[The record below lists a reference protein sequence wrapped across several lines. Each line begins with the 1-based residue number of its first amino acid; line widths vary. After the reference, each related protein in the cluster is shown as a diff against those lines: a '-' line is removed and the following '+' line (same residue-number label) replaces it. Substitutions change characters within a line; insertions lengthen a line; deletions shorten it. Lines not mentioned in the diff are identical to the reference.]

1 MISSVFIVPFILLL
15 WQCPLFAHAF
25 TISSTI
31 STRHNLRHS
40 NSLVQKSNRVVD
52 LLRPNQ
58 AEGRRRRRSEPQTSS
73 LVLLAVVQRGLPLLR
88 GTREKSNNSRC
99 YDRKS
104 SATTAGASVDHGRRP
119 RTSTTTTQLWYKTI
133 DQDEPDNDEEDAKK
147 SAALLLKTQA
157 RTPPGFSVARQ
168 APHSMGGGINQ
179 RLMIALALNQLLILG
194 LACVVGA
201 VILFVRS
208 GFSFD
213 FLTHLLTIL
222 DWSGN
227 NVALFD
233 FWPTPVRLMYGVL
246 GAIPLL
252 AVSLWVERS
261 DKVRT
266 TIGNHRLGPTHAA
279 RPMLSYPDDVV

>member
-1 MISSVFIVPFILLL
+1 MISNVFIVLYILLL
-15 WQCPLFAHAF
+15 WQWPLFAHAF

-31 STRHNLRHS
+31 STRHNIRHS
-40 NSLVQKSNRVVD
+40 NSFVQKSIRVVD

-58 AEGRRRRRSEPQTSS
+58 AEGRRRRRRPEYQTSS
-73 LVLLAVVQRGLPLLR
+73 LVLLAVVQRELPQLR
-88 GTREKSNNSRC
+88 GTREKSNSSR
-99 YDRKS
+99 YKDSRS
-104 SATTAGASVDHGRRP
+104 LTTTAGARVDHNGRP

-133 DQDEPDNDEEDAKK
+133 DQDNEPDDDEEDAKK

-168 APHSMGGGINQ
+168 APHTMGGGINQ
-179 RLMIALALNQLLILG
+179 RLMVALALNQLLILG

-201 VILFVRS
+201 VILFVRN

-233 FWPTPVRLMYGVL
+233 FWPTPARLMYGVL

-266 TIGNHRLGPTHAA
+266 TTAIDSKQHTH
-279 RPMLSYPDDVV
+279 YPVRILAM

>member
-1 MISSVFIVPFILLL
+1 MWCRTMISNVFIVPYILLL
-15 WQCPLFAHAF
+15 WQRWPLFAHAF
-25 TISSTI
+25 TTST
-31 STRHNLRHS
+31 THNDRRS
-40 NSLVQKSNRVVD
+40 GNVVQKSSRVMR
-52 LLRPNQ
+52 LLQPNQ
-58 AEGRRRRRSEPQTSS
+58 AEGRRRPGHQTSS
-73 LVLLAVVQRGLPLLR
+73 LVLLAVVQRELPLRR
-88 GTREKSNNSRC
+88 GRSNSR
-99 YDRKS
+99 YNDSRS
-104 SATTAGASVDHGRRP
+104 LTTPAGARVGHGGRP

-133 DQDEPDNDEEDAKK
+133 DQDEPDDDEEDAKK

-168 APHSMGGGINQ
+168 APHTMGGGINQ
-179 RLMIALALNQLLILG
+179 RLMVALALNQLLILG

-201 VILFVRS
+201 VILFVRN

-213 FLTHLLTIL
+213 FLTHLPTIL
-222 DWSGN
+222 NWTGSS

-233 FWPTPVRLMYGVL
+233 FWPTPTRLMYGVL

-266 TIGNHRLGPTHAA
+266 TTAIDSSNTRTTLFVFW
-279 RPMLSYPDDVV
+279 RCE